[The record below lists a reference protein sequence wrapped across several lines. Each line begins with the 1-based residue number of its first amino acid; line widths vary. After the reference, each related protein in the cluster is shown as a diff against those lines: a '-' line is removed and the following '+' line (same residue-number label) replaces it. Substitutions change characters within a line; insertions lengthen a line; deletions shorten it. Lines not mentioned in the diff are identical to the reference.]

1 MLSKYLYLPGIY
13 YLFYYFVTYAFMG
26 WCLETIYATFKKGKF
41 VNRGF
46 LNGPFCPIYGFGVLT
61 LIIFLYPLRDN
72 IIVLFLGSIIL
83 TSILEY
89 ITGFLLEKFF
99 HATWWDYSENKFN
112 IKGRI
117 CLRFSIY
124 WGIFSV
130 IVLKIIHPHVNNLVL
145 FIPKR
150 LGIILSFILISY
162 FIADIVITVTSIIQL
177 NALLEQLHEISDE
190 IKSKVEVL
198 KENTIERTEVIETR
212 IHELKER
219 YEKLLSKRHIV
230 HHRILSA
237 FPGLKSRRFDSA
249 LKEIREKLYSKLN
262 N

>member
-1 MLSKYLYLPGIY
+1 MSQYLYLPGIY
-13 YLFYYFVTYAFMG
+13 YLFFYFVIYAFMG
-26 WCLETIYATFKKGKF
+26 WCLETVYATLKKGKF

-61 LIIFLYPLRDN
+61 LIIFLYPLRN
-72 IIVLFLGSIIL
+72 NTVILFLGSVIL

-112 IKGRI
+112 IKGRV

-130 IVLKIIHPHVNNLVL
+130 IVLKIIHPYVNNLVL
-145 FIPKR
+145 LIPEK
-150 LGIILSFILISY
+150 LGVILSFILISY

-177 NALLEQLHEISDE
+177 NALLKQLHEISDE
-190 IKSKVEVL
+190 IKSKVEIL
-198 KENTIERTEVIETR
+198 KENTIERTEVIEAR
-212 IHELKER
+212 IHELKGR
-219 YEKLLSKRHIV
+219 YEKLISKRHVV
-230 HHRILSA
+230 HRRILSA
-237 FPGLKSRRFDSA
+237 FPGLKSRRFDST
-249 LKEIREKLYSKLN
+249 LKEFREKLYNKLN